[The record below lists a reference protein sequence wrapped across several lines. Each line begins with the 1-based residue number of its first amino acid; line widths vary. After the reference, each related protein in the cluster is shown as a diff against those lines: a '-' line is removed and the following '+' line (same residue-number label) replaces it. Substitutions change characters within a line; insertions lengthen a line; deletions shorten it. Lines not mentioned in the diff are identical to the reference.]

1 VAHGHL
7 GVDCGLVLRV
17 CLGLCVLRLGLLLGV
32 VCATNLAPQV
42 AQSSAD
48 GCLDR
53 IRVDGFHILDA
64 RFNPVLDRVSS
75 VVDGL

>member
-1 VAHGHL
+1 MAHGI
-7 GVDCGLVLRV
+7 GVEGRLVLRV
-17 CLGLCVLRLGLLLGV
+17 CLGLIVLRLGLRLGV
-32 VCATNLAPQV
+32 VCAPDLAPQV

-53 IRVDGFHILDA
+53 IRVDALHILDA
-64 RFNPVLDRVSS
+64 GFNPVLDRVAG